1 MPIKPTEKEDEYIA
15 IIESHRKKK
24 VEEERQ
30 KKLAEEEKKKLKDL
44 HYMWCPKC
52 GMELIEIDYK
62 GIKVDKCFSCEGLW
76 LDAGELEAISQLEKS
91 VVDKF
96 FKVFKK

>member
-1 MPIKPTEKEDEYIA
+1 MAVKPTEKEDEYIA
-15 IIESHRKKK
+15 IMEFQRKKK
-24 VEEERQ
+24 AEEERQ
-30 KKLAEEEKKKLKDL
+30 KKLAAEERKKLQDL
-44 HYMWCPKC
+44 HYMRCPKC

-62 GIKVDKCFSCEGLW
+62 GIKVDKCSGCEGVW

-96 FKVFKK
+96 FWVFKK